1 MNHLA
6 NLSNLGSLLDKQIIT
21 KVSQIDINLLEE
33 DAQNARTEF
42 NDDTIEEL
50 CQSIISQGVVSPISV
65 RKHPIDKDKYVIN
78 HGHRRV
84 RAAKKA
90 GLTKIPAFL
99 DDNINTIGKFLE
111 NIQREDLSPMDIAKQ
126 LKTFTDE
133 GLTNKDIA
141 LSLGKSDSW
150 VSRHLG
156 LLDAPEVIQEAL
168 DDGRLT
174 SVEAA
179 RTLVSLSEE
188 HESAVEDLLSTTQT
202 VTQKQVREF
211 ARDIQQTADDAAA
224 GASND
229 VFDDEVSSV
238 SSISDDTKPLQIKAS
253 NIKKDKSD
261 VGELIVEMVKS
272 LSLYEEK
279 KLELLELIE
288 GNNDFGAEFNPLRNF
303 LKQLDLKI

>member
-6 NLSNLGSLLDKQIIT
+6 NLSSFGSLLDKQIIS
-21 KVSQIDINLLEE
+21 KVSEIDIDLLEE

-111 NIQREDLSPMDIAKQ
+111 NIQREDLSPMDVANQ
-126 LKTFTDE
+126 LKTFTEE

-211 ARDIQQTADDAAA
+211 ARDIQQTADNAAA
-224 GASND
+224 GADND
-229 VFDDEVSSV
+229 VFDDEVGI
-238 SSISDDTKPLQIKAS
+238 ISEDAKPLQIKAS
-253 NIKKDKSD
+253 NSKKDKAD
-261 VGELIVEMVKS
+261 VGELIVEMIRS
-272 LSLYEEK
+272 LSLYESK

-288 GNNDFGAEFNPLRNF
+288 GNDDFGVEFNPLRNF

>member
-6 NLSNLGSLLDKQIIT
+6 NLSNLGSLLDKQIIS
-21 KVSQIDINLLEE
+21 KVSEIDIDLLEE

-111 NIQREDLSPMDIAKQ
+111 NIQREDLSPMDVAKQ
-126 LKTFTDE
+126 LKTFTEE

-211 ARDIQQTADDAAA
+211 ARDIQQTADNAAA
-224 GASND
+224 GADND
-229 VFDDEVSSV
+229 VFDDEVGI
-238 SSISDDTKPLQIKAS
+238 ISEDAKPLQIKAS
-253 NIKKDKSD
+253 NSKKDKAD
-261 VGELIVEMVKS
+261 VGELIVEMIRS
-272 LSLYEEK
+272 LSLYESK

-288 GNNDFGAEFNPLRNF
+288 GNDDFGVEFNPLRNF

>member
-6 NLSNLGSLLDKQIIT
+6 NLSNLGSLLDKQIIS
-21 KVSQIDINLLEE
+21 KVSEIDIDLLEE

-111 NIQREDLSPMDIAKQ
+111 NIQREDLSPMDVAKQ
-126 LKTFTDE
+126 LKTFTEE

-211 ARDIQQTADDAAA
+211 ARDIQQTADNAAA
-224 GASND
+224 GADND
-229 VFDDEVSSV
+229 VFDDEVGI
-238 SSISDDTKPLQIKAS
+238 ISEDAKSLQIKAS
-253 NIKKDKSD
+253 NSKKDKAD
-261 VGELIVEMVKS
+261 VGELIVEMIRS
-272 LSLYEEK
+272 LSLYESK

-288 GNNDFGAEFNPLRNF
+288 GNDDFGVEFNPLRNF

>member
-211 ARDIQQTADDAAA
+211 ARGIQQTADDAAA
-224 GASND
+224 GADND
-229 VFDDEVSSV
+229 VFDDEVGI
-238 SSISDDTKPLQIKAS
+238 ISEDAKPLQIKAS
-253 NIKKDKSD
+253 NSKKDKAD
-261 VGELIVEMVKS
+261 VGELIVEMIRS
-272 LSLYEEK
+272 LSLYESK

-288 GNNDFGAEFNPLRNF
+288 GNDDFGAEFNPLRKF

>member
-6 NLSNLGSLLDKQIIT
+6 NLSNLGSLLDKQIIS
-21 KVSQIDINLLEE
+21 KVSEIDIDLLEE

-111 NIQREDLSPMDIAKQ
+111 NIQREDLSPMDVAKQ
-126 LKTFTDE
+126 LKTFTEE

-188 HESAVEDLLSTTQT
+188 HEFHIA
-202 VTQKQVREF
+202 
-211 ARDIQQTADDAAA
+211 
-224 GASND
+224 
-229 VFDDEVSSV
+229 
-238 SSISDDTKPLQIKAS
+238 
-253 NIKKDKSD
+253 
-261 VGELIVEMVKS
+261 
-272 LSLYEEK
+272 
-279 KLELLELIE
+279 
-288 GNNDFGAEFNPLRNF
+288 
-303 LKQLDLKI
+303 